1 MNRHEFF
8 FFYDVRW
15 ANPNGDP
22 LADNQPRQDKIRE
35 RILVSDDRIKRTV
48 RDALEDRNYNIFIKA
63 EKNKDGILKT
73 KEEKLKEID
82 DIQKTLLKD
91 YVDIR
96 LFGGV
101 FAVGGKKNKKGSGN
115 DTEKTGEENE
125 DSGNAK
131 KTKAFSLVG
140 PIQIAWGES
149 LHKVDVAF
157 IKGTTEMPSVEGK
170 TMGTFTEEYKVPYA
184 FIGTY
189 GVVNDKNAT
198 ETGLSEGDIDLFFNA
213 LWFGHMSASTIETT
227 SKLGHSPK
235 LLIDIVFREN
245 TLYSLGDLISFIKL
259 IPDEGLEE
267 KAIRNVS
274 EFTIDLS
281 GIKKKLEIVKK
292 NIQEVRYQIDPM
304 LRLSEPLTNT
314 FQGLDL
320 KEFNLI

>member
-1 MNRHEFF
+1 MKRHEFF

-48 RDALEDRNYNIFIKA
+48 RDALEQFGHQVFIKA
-63 EKNKDGILKT
+63 EQNEDGTLKT
-73 KEEKLKEID
+73 KDEKLKEIGKEIGD
-82 DIQKTLLKD
+82 PKMPLEKYVLEK

-101 FAVGGKKNKKGSGN
+101 FAVGGKEKKKGSGN
-115 DTEKTGEENE
+115 TEESKEEQ
-125 DSGNAK
+125 
-131 KTKAFSLVG
+131 KAFSFVG
-140 PIQIAWGES
+140 PVQIAWGES
-149 LHKVDVAF
+149 LHKVDVVF
-157 IKGTTEMPSVEGK
+157 IKGTTEMPSGEGK
-170 TMGTFTEEYKVPYA
+170 TVGTFTEEYKVPYA

-198 ETGLSEGDIDLFFNA
+198 KTGLSEKDIELFFKA
-213 LWFGHMSASTIETT
+213 LWYGHMSASTIETT

-235 LLIDIVFREN
+235 LLIDIVFQEN

-274 EFTIDLS
+274 EFILDLS
-281 GIKKKLEIVKK
+281 AMKNKLEGVKRD
-292 NIQEVRYQIDPM
+292 IQKVIYQIDPM
-304 LRLSEPLTNT
+304 LRLSEPLENT
-314 FQGLDL
+314 FQGLPL
-320 KEFNLI
+320 EKFNLTK